1 MTTKW
6 SGRLLEWGTSEN
18 SAETGDSPVFH
29 GTRIWQIVKGLGP
42 QQKASSSGNTNK
54 HIHQPASV
62 SSFSALTCNVWE
74 SNDVCRNQHDVLD
87 APDKQFY
94 SNESWVPGTTGANC
108 NAGNKPI
115 PRNLAM
121 IQAWDDKWM
130 LGSRTSGR
138 EWLFYLDTE
147 QKKAFHSMAPIH
159 QGVLLYTAGNIS
171 RGPRF
176 TPVIMKYVVPLP
188 NFESWKYIQSV

>member
-29 GTRIWQIVKGLGP
+29 GTMIWQIVKGLGP
-42 QQKASSSGNTNK
+42 QQKASSSGNTNTFISQLVFPPLVRLHAMCEK
-54 HIHQPASV
+54 AMTSAGISMISLMLLTNNFTLMNLGCQEQQ
-62 SSFSALTCNVWE
+62 ALTA
-74 SNDVCRNQHDVLD
+74 D
-87 APDKQFY
+87 
-94 SNESWVPGTTGANC
+94 
-108 NAGNKPI
+108 AGNKPI

-147 QKKAFHSMAPIH
+147 QKKAFHSMAH

>member
-1 MTTKW
+1 MLEFCSLNIQSCQRTYKENIFPWRKMCTLSKKEQKVMTTKW

-29 GTRIWQIVKGLGP
+29 GTMIWQIVKGLGP

-74 SNDVCRNQHDVLD
+74 SNDVCRNQHDFLD

-94 SNESWVPGTTGANC
+94 SNESWVPGTTGSNC
-108 NAGNKPI
+108 WCWKQTHPKKFSNDTSMRWQMNAGKQN
-115 PRNLAM
+115 
-121 IQAWDDKWM
+121 
-130 LGSRTSGR
+130 
-138 EWLFYLDTE
+138 
-147 QKKAFHSMAPIH
+147 
-159 QGVLLYTAGNIS
+159 
-171 RGPRF
+171 
-176 TPVIMKYVVPLP
+176 
-188 NFESWKYIQSV
+188 